1 MAKKKGWFG
10 WVKRFFTSE
19 AKTRTQKKSNNW
31 RWIFRRLEVLH
42 QYPAQAALTA
52 PERTLREATEEQKKH
67 AFNVAMATAAA
78 AEAAV
83 AAAHAAAE
91 VVRLTS
97 QPYRYFTKFDKN
109 LAAIK
114 IQSAYRA
121 HLARKALRAL
131 KGLVRLQAIVRG
143 RAVRRQ
149 AATTLKRSPSNR
161 RGQAEIWKRSV
172 PAADEGCNEGEKK
185 QLSSPQRELEEKEA
199 TLACSSQRGWDCS
212 IISKEDIEAI
222 RLRKQEAMIKRER
235 MKKYS
240 FSMRESRNVQML
252 DDSMIDNATETLTV
266 HSNLS
271 GCTDG
276 KFGGSQVQLRHLRN
290 EDSREGLSPKF
301 QLLPRRSFCNAEEN
315 NSAQHQHDRL
325 MASSAVLPTYMAVT
339 ASAKAK
345 TRSQSTPKQRLEF
358 QDRKYSNHRFSHNN
372 RLSLCSSYDAESIGK
387 YSKNGWGSLADIF
400 KQYHH

>member
-19 AKTRTQKKSNNW
+19 AKTRTQKKSNDW

-78 AEAAV
+78 AE
-83 AAAHAAAE
+83 

-97 QPYRYFTKFDKN
+97 QPYHYFTKFDKN

-121 HLARKALRAL
+121 HLARKELRAL

-143 RAVRRQ
+143 RA
-149 AATTLKRSPSNR
+149 
-161 RGQAEIWKRSV
+161 
-172 PAADEGCNEGEKK
+172 
-185 QLSSPQRELEEKEA
+185 LE
-199 TLACSSQRGWDCS
+199 CSSQRGWDCS
-212 IISKEDIEAI
+212 IISKEDMEAI
-222 RLRKQEAMIKRER
+222 RLRKQEAMIKRGR

-240 FSMRESRNVQML
+240 FSLRESRNVQML

-266 HSNLS
+266 HLDQTIFTMKKKKS
-271 GCTDG
+271 
-276 KFGGSQVQLRHLRN
+276 
-290 EDSREGLSPKF
+290 
-301 QLLPRRSFCNAEEN
+301 
-315 NSAQHQHDRL
+315 
-325 MASSAVLPTYMAVT
+325 
-339 ASAKAK
+339 
-345 TRSQSTPKQRLEF
+345 
-358 QDRKYSNHRFSHNN
+358 
-372 RLSLCSSYDAESIGK
+372 
-387 YSKNGWGSLADIF
+387 SKNFALSTGFTSS
-400 KQYHH
+400 

>member
-1 MAKKKGWFG
+1 
-10 WVKRFFTSE
+10 
-19 AKTRTQKKSNNW
+19 
-31 RWIFRRLEVLH
+31 
-42 QYPAQAALTA
+42 
-52 PERTLREATEEQKKH
+52 
-67 AFNVAMATAAA
+67 MAT

-83 AAAHAAAE
+83 AAAAE

-143 RAVRRQ
+143 RVVRRQ

-199 TLACSSQRGWDCS
+199 TLERSSQRGWDCS
-212 IISKEDIEAI
+212 IISKEDMEAI

-252 DDSMIDNATETLTV
+252 DGSMIDNATEMLTV

-290 EDSREGLSPKF
+290 EDSREGLSPQF
-301 QLLPRRSFCNAEEN
+301 QLLPRRSFCNAEEH

-345 TRSQSTPKQRLEF
+345 TRSLSTPKQRLEF